1 DCVAKLVS
9 LLESGVIE
17 KEILAMDI

>member
-1 DCVAKLVS
+1 VAKLVS